1 LTADPQVTRPAVY
14 PSLADR
20 VVFVTGGASGIGASI
35 VELFCQQG
43 ARTAFV
49 DILGD
54 EGRGLSR
61 SIAAAGH
68 LEPLFLECDLR
79 DIEAL
84 EAAIASAR
92 SRLGPV
98 TVLVNNAADDTRHP
112 VDETSV
118 AVWDE
123 RIAINLRPSFFA
135 AKAVHAD
142 MKAAGGGSIVNFG
155 SVSWMLAQ
163 GGMPGYTTAKAAIH
177 GLTRSLARDFG
188 PDNIRVNTLTPG
200 WTMTKRQ
207 LELWVDEA
215 AEAQIRESQ
224 CLKSPVLPEHIAR
237 MVLFLAADDS
247 AMCTA
252 QNFIVDGGWV

>member
-1 LTADPQVTRPAVY
+1 MTLTRDVVNPAVY

-35 VELFCQQG
+35 VELFCEQG

-49 DILGD
+49 DIQV
-54 EGRGLSR
+54 EKGRDLCR
-61 SIAAAGH
+61 SIAGAGFR
-68 LEPLFLECDLR
+68 EPMFLECDLKNV
-79 DIEAL
+79 EAL
-84 EAAIASAR
+84 QATLASVRA
-92 SRLGPV
+92 RLGPV

-112 VDETSV
+112 IEETSV
-118 AVWDE
+118 EYWDE
-123 RIAINLRPSFFA
+123 RLAINLRPSFFA

-142 MKAAGGGSIVNFG
+142 MKSAGGGSIINFG

-215 AEAQIRESQ
+215 AEAQIRQNQ
-224 CLKSPVLPEHIAR
+224 CLKSRVLPEHIAR

-247 AMCTA
+247 VMCTA